1 MVGRQS
7 LERQAHPAGAVKILH
22 VVASY
27 LPAVRYGGTIV
38 SVHGLCKALAA
49 RGHDVHVF
57 TTSVDGP
64 RDSPVPHGEPVE
76 LDGVSVWYF
85 PSRVLRRL
93 YWSPPLG
100 RTLAARVNSF
110 DVVHTHAV
118 FLWPLWAA
126 ARAARRAGVPYVLS
140 PRGMLEQALI
150 DQKSRAFK
158 TAWIALIE
166 KHNVRHAAA
175 IHVTSAR
182 EAAELAAL
190 GLDLPPIVEVPN
202 GVDVVPPADGGGAIH
217 PAIQVIVDGAP
228 YVLFLGRVSWKKG
241 LDRLIRAIPYMSSDL
256 TVVIAGNDEE
266 GLRPALQ
273 AQADQ
278 LAVGGRVVFTGPVD
292 GTAKRALLTHARLL
306 VLPSYSENFGN
317 VVVEAMAAGC
327 AVIVTPEVGIAPA
340 IEHAGAGWV
349 VDGDPAILG
358 CRVAELSANASLRL
372 AMSERGRE
380 AAQREFSWSRVAERM
395 ESAYR
400 TVLK

>member
-1 MVGRQS
+1 
-7 LERQAHPAGAVKILH
+7 VKILH

-38 SVHGLCKALAA
+38 SVHGLCKSLAA

-64 RDSPVPHGEPVE
+64 RDSAVRHGEPTDV
-76 LDGVSVWYF
+76 DGVSVWYF
-85 PSRVLRRL
+85 QSRWLRRL

-100 RTLAARVNSF
+100 RALAARVGDF

-126 ARAARRAGVPYVLS
+126 ARAARRAGVPYLLS
-140 PRGMLEQALI
+140 PRGMLEKVLI
-150 DQKSRAFK
+150 EQKSRAFK
-158 TAWIALIE
+158 TAWIALVE
-166 KHNVRHAAA
+166 KQNLRQAAA

-182 EAAELAAL
+182 EAVELAAL
-190 GLDLPPIVEVPN
+190 GFDLPPVVTVPN
-202 GVDVVPPADGGGAIH
+202 GVELATEAEAAGPLDRD
-217 PAIQVIVDGAP
+217 IQAIVDGGP
-228 YVLFLGRVSWKKG
+228 YVLFLGRVNWKKG
-241 LDRLIRAIPYMSSDL
+241 LDRLIRAIPQMASDL

-278 LAVGGRVVFTGPVD
+278 LQVGNRIVFTGPVD
-292 GTAKRALLTHARLL
+292 ASQKRALLTRARLL

-327 AVIVTPEVGIAPA
+327 AVVVTPEVGIAPTVEA
-340 IEHAGAGWV
+340 VGVGWV
-349 VDGDPAILG
+349 VDGDPHTLG
-358 CRVAELSANASLRL
+358 TRISELSKNGALRQE
-372 AMSERGRE
+372 MGERGR
-380 AAQREFSWSRVAERM
+380 ALAQREFSWARVAERM
-395 ESAYR
+395 ESAYVA
-400 TVLK
+400 VLK